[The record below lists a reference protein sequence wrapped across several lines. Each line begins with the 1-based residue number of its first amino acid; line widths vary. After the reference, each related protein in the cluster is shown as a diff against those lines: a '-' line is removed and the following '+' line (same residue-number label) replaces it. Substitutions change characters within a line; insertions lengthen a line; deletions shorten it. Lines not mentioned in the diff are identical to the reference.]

1 MKANC
6 YQDFE
11 EAFRGS
17 RDEILSRLSG
27 YEGFLAQLVQQGEP
41 LALDLGCGRGEW
53 LQILHQQGFI
63 AFGIDLNERFIE
75 QCRDLGLQVACADAF
90 EYLRGVPD
98 SSYCLLS
105 AFHLIEHL
113 SHAQIDTLVSE
124 AHRVL
129 RPNGVLLLETPSI
142 DNLLVASKSFY
153 SDPTHTTPIHPE
165 ALCFLLQ
172 QAGFAWSKAIYLN
185 GGSEIDASHDQI
197 TRLFNGVAQDV
208 CIFASPQQPN
218 ISFTEEAH
226 WQSQLHRA
234 PTFSEVLYQYNQ
246 ALANSFLQLQA
257 WQAAVD
263 PSLQQLQA
271 WQAAVDPS
279 LQQLQAWQAAVDP
292 SLQQLQAWQAAVDPS
307 LQQLQA
313 WQAAND
319 LLLRR
324 LERCSNLLRWWLR
337 PLVVLLRRLQRWKV
351 AFKNP
356 RLLLERVVQRTVR
369 KSRRNLAIISTLLK
383 RIGLYSSSMAIY
395 QRLHAVNP
403 AHNPLRLTPVQRYSN
418 AARAEQIDADLA
430 RLGSCHRE
438 VSK

>member
-271 WQAAVDPS
+271 WQAA
-279 LQQLQAWQAAVDP
+279 
-292 SLQQLQAWQAAVDPS
+292 
-307 LQQLQA
+307 
-313 WQAAND
+313 ND

-403 AHNPLRLTPVQRYSN
+403 AHNPLQLTPVQRYSN